1 MTEFKVDN
9 DKLVDVIIPE
19 AMSQREFESLDHDD
33 QIDEILE
40 PKNVTENYLD
50 GIRNGVERVISKGVP
65 LPMPMED
72 LELIIRNLEIT
83 KAELSKL
90 INKHPNS
97 KILLH
102 QLVNRAVVLGSLVG
116 AQRGRVI
123 FDDHIKRAENN
134 KSSTQ
139 RGGEIRSEN
148 KKKEMAEVIEKI
160 KAEANRIWS
169 ARPSAT
175 LDEVAGKINDN
186 PKLSSIPRIPTKKD
200 PSQAKDIRTSTI
212 IEWIRDLNPNSRKNK
227 DSLASKTDQSS

>member
-72 LELIIRNLEIT
+72 LELIIRNVEIT

-102 QLVNRAVVLGSLVG
+102 QLVNRAVILGTLVG

-134 KSSTQ
+134 KNNTKIGGKKRAEQKKNRNAELRKRAREEAARLWETHTTLNLTNMAIKVLSETGIQGLESSTV
-139 RGGEIRSEN
+139 E
-148 KKKEMAEVIEKI
+148 
-160 KAEANRIWS
+160 
-169 ARPSAT
+169 T
-175 LDEVAGKINDN
+175 Y
-186 PKLSSIPRIPTKKD
+186 
-200 PSQAKDIRTSTI
+200 
-212 IEWIRDLNPNSRKNK
+212 IRDLNPKARNK
-227 DSLASKTDQSS
+227 TRQSS

>member
-19 AMSQREFESLDHDD
+19 ALSKSEFESLDHDD
-33 QIDEILE
+33 QLDEILE
-40 PKNVTENYLD
+40 PKNVPENYLD
-50 GIRNGVERVISKGVP
+50 GIRNGVERVISKGAP

-72 LELIIRNLEIT
+72 LELIIRNVEIT

-134 KSSTQ
+134 KNNTKI
-139 RGGEIRSEN
+139 GGKKRAEQKKNEN
-148 KKKEMAEVIEKI
+148 AELRKR
-160 KAEANRIWS
+160 ARDEASRVWN
-169 ARPSAT
+169 
-175 LDEVAGKINDN
+175 
-186 PKLSSIPRIPTKKD
+186 IPTKK
-200 PSQAKDIRTSTI
+200 SLENMAAHIQGHLKIEEVECRTI
-212 IEWIRDLNPNSRKNK
+212 IEWIRDLNPNSQKNK
-227 DSLASKTDQSS
+227 DSLASKADQSS